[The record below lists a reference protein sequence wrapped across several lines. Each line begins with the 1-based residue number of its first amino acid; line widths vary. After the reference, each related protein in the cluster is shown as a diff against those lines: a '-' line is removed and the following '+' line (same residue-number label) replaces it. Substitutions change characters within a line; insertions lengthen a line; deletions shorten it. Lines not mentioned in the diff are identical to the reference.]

1 MSWNAFWCVIIFG
14 SFIYDHCLYLFLWSG
29 SKAHQRT
36 WFPDCFV
43 LAERW
48 LVRTKQSPYHPDW
61 HLLHYIFMKRST
73 SLYYNDIALDF
84 LHKSCKNW
92 SSTMEIFNYSSI
104 IQVQVIQMIQMI
116 PWDVF
121 FSPVLQ
127 LIRLI
132 SWNKCPSTPLSP
144 VLSAGHVEGLI
155 LSGFSSGDLQIYLSK
170 RKVNFMSWNHSPIT
184 EIPDSSNRE
193 TKKGVPAWASNS
205 VHAFHVTHFVL
216 NVYLFRIIRCPTP
229 IRLIEYCGRWWIQP
243 CLKKRLAELHQHPQG
258 TCKNITVEST

>member
-127 LIRLI
+127 LIHLI

-144 VLSAGHVEGLI
+144 ALSAGRVEALENQG
-155 LSGFSSGDLQIYLSK
+155 SFSRWEFL
-170 RKVNFMSWNHSPIT
+170 P
-184 EIPDSSNRE
+184 ESNAFG
-193 TKKGVPAWASNS
+193 K
-205 VHAFHVTHFVL
+205 FHV
-216 NVYLFRIIRCPTP
+216 
-229 IRLIEYCGRWWIQP
+229 
-243 CLKKRLAELHQHPQG
+243 LKPFTDHSDSRFIK
-258 TCKNITVEST
+258 